1 MFIDFQ
7 IVKRSLEHLRNFHPF
22 FGITFLV
29 CKKARL
35 PVGKSTSFAINTAEE
50 TFLKTHYKP
59 DISSKYF
66 FQPFR
71 TSSRAGHWLSPK
83 YPFSGSQSTRTRGD
97 FEKAFIHLKN
107 TDQWGWSKN
116 YVSVLRAKLERDRAG
131 LIPVFWL
138 AVWLYRE
145 RDWPKG
151 TTQHDL
157 VATFVSEFLIEPE
170 ELERLF
176 DSTIPTSESTPLL
189 SETPYSDAELLR
201 AVERAPDSRP
211 EEGGILKHLGLRGV
225 GPSRELSFNPGE
237 RLTIITGDNGL
248 GKTFLLE
255 CVWWSLTGQWAE
267 QQAMPRQDASRTE
280 ARITFQ
286 IAGKAALPQSSAIRY
301 DWDKQTWPLPK
312 GRPTLPGLIIYAR
325 VDGSFAVW
333 DPVRHTGAAYEQQS
347 ARPGQ
352 LLFTR
357 DQVLHGLDSKI
368 EGLLRDWVKWQHSPD
383 TSTFATFRQVLRR
396 LSPPDMMPLEPGEP
410 LRVPGESRAI
420 PTLRHNYGVVPFTNE
435 SAGVRRIA
443 TIAYLLVWAWSEH
456 QVYSALAKK
465 APQEKM
471 AVLVDEMEA
480 HLHPKWQRVVL
491 PALLDVATILS
502 RVIQPQIIV
511 STHSPLILA
520 SVETRFSADT
530 DKLYHLQL
538 VDNKGV
544 AFDEVPFVRYGKVD
558 NWLTSDLFELRSPR
572 SREGEQAIERAR
584 ALLAQDNPDPL
595 AIQEVTQQLRATLAG
610 DDEFWPRWSYFA
622 EKKGVRI

>member
-1 MFIDFQ
+1 MFIDFK
-7 IVKRSLEHLRNFHPF
+7 IVRHSLDQLRSFHPF

-29 CKKARL
+29 CKKAKL
-35 PVGKSTSFAINTAEE
+35 PVGKATSFGINTAEDQ
-50 TFLKTHYKP
+50 FLKTYYKP

-97 FEKAFIHLKN
+97 FEKAFIHEKN

-116 YVSVLRAKLERDRAG
+116 YVDVLQGKLKTDG
-131 LIPVFWL
+131 TGTLPVFWL
-138 AVWLYRE
+138 AVWLFRE

-151 TTQHDL
+151 TTHHEIIN
-157 VATFVSEFLIEPE
+157 AFFSEFLITRE
-170 ELERLF
+170 ESTKLF
-176 DSTIPTSESTPLL
+176 DQHVAVNEATPLL
-189 SETPYSDAELLR
+189 SEIPYSDAELLR
-201 AVERAPDSRP
+201 IVDSAPDATP
-211 EEGGILKHLGLRGV
+211 EEGGTLKLLDLHGV
-225 GPSRELSFNPGE
+225 GPSRELSFCPGE
-237 RLTIITGDNGL
+237 RLTVITGDNGL

-255 CVWWSLTGQWAE
+255 CAWWSLTGHWAE
-267 QQAMPRQDASRTE
+267 QQAMPRQDAGRSD

-286 IAGKAALPQSSAIRY
+286 IAGKAALPQSSTIKY
-301 DWDKQTWPLPK
+301 DWDKQAWPLPK

-333 DPVRHTGAAYEQQS
+333 DPVRHAGAAYEQA

-368 EGLLRDWVKWQHSPD
+368 EGLLRDWVKWQHLPNE
-383 TSTFATFRQVLRR
+383 STFKTFKQVLRR

-420 PTLRHNYGVVPFTNE
+420 PTLRHDYGIVPFTNE
-435 SAGVRRIA
+435 SAGVKRIV

-471 AVLVDEMEA
+471 VILVDEMEA
-480 HLHPKWQRVVL
+480 HLHPKWQRSVL
-491 PALLDVATILS
+491 PALLDTAAILS
-502 RVIQPQIIV
+502 RVVQPQIIV

-520 SVETRFSADT
+520 SIETRFSHET

-538 VDNKGV
+538 SGNRGV
-544 AFDEVPFVRYGKVD
+544 SFEEVPFVRYGKVD
-558 NWLTSDLFELRSPR
+558 DWLTSDLFELRSPR
-572 SREGEQAIERAR
+572 SREGEQAMEKAR
-584 ALLAQDNPDPL
+584 ELLAQANPTPE
-595 AIQEVTQQLRATLAG
+595 AILEVTMELREALAG
-610 DDEFWPRWSYFA
+610 DDEFWPRWLYFA
-622 EKKGVRI
+622 EQKGVQL